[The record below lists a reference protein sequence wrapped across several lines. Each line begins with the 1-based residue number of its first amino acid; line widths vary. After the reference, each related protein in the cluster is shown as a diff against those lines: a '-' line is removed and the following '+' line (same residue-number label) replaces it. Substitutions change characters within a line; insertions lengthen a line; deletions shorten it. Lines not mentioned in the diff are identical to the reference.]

1 MIHFTSDHHFW
12 HANVIRFCDR
22 PYKDVEE
29 MNEALVRNWNEVV
42 KPEDTVYYLGD
53 FAMAFRPVELYTKRL
68 NGRKI
73 LIAGNHDWCFP
84 GHKKSNTP
92 EKAVNVQQKYLDA
105 GWEQILIGDCITIG
119 DKVVNMSHFPY
130 KGDVPDTRFDDYRI
144 EDEGDWLLCGHV
156 HDSWQTKGK
165 MINVGCDVWDYKPVS
180 IDTIRDI
187 INGSKK

>member
-1 MIHFTSDHHFW
+1 MIYFSSDHHFY

-29 MNEALVRNWNEVV
+29 MNEALVKNWNAVV

-53 FAMAFRPVELYTKRL
+53 FSMALRPVELYTKRL

-84 GHKKSNTP
+84 GHKKSKTP
-92 EKAVNVQQKYLDA
+92 EKAKNIREKYLSE
-105 GWEQILIGDCITIG
+105 GWDHILICDLITIG
-119 DKVVNMSHFPY
+119 KELVSLSHFPW
-130 KGDVPDTRFDDYRI
+130 KGDSTDTRFDEYRL
-144 EDEGDWLLCGHV
+144 EDDGGWILCGHV
-156 HDSWQTKGK
+156 HEKWKTKDK

-180 IDTIRDI
+180 IERIKEI
-187 INGSKK
+187 INVG